1 MKRQADVTLGDQGV
15 RNESALS
22 RVHHERVELT
32 STFRL
37 AAAGFE
43 VFASSVALVTT
54 VYSPQSGV
62 SRNHRMGGRMP
73 ALDAAGWTGDRK
85 GCAHVLSIQWYSF
98 ASSQMGSASYVTPKR
113 VLLEVNQR
121 TNPKSPQKFGL
132 VSAFVDNEGESKINA
147 YVLAIR
153 IAIAS
158 QEHTSANQIKRSPSH
173 RSGDP
178 PA

>member
-54 VYSPQSGV
+54 VYSPQSG
-62 SRNHRMGGRMP
+62 GEP
-73 ALDAAGWTGDRK
+73 EPPDGWPHAR
-85 GCAHVLSIQWYSF
+85 A
-98 ASSQMGSASYVTPKR
+98 
-113 VLLEVNQR
+113 
-121 TNPKSPQKFGL
+121 
-132 VSAFVDNEGESKINA
+132 
-147 YVLAIR
+147 
-153 IAIAS
+153 
-158 QEHTSANQIKRSPSH
+158 
-173 RSGDP
+173 
-178 PA
+178 